1 MVEKVRAKIG
11 VLKEVSEDVRRDT
24 MHMLEENVIKRM
36 ENANKTDFQ
45 SLFWLIIESLNM
57 QDDRIIELI
66 FRFNKN
72 LDRKSDKFKSLVEK
86 LVASTN
92 RSIGSLVLS
101 AKYI

>member
-1 MVEKVRAKIG
+1 MYII
-11 VLKEVSEDVRRDT
+11 
-24 MHMLEENVIKRM
+24 EENVIKRM

-45 SLFWLIIESLNM
+45 SLFWLIIESMNM

-66 FRFNKN
+66 FRFYKN
-72 LDRKSDKFKSLVEK
+72 LDRKSDNFKSLVEK

>member
-1 MVEKVRAKIG
+1 MVEKVRAKIS

-24 MHMLEENVIKRM
+24 MHMIEENVIKRM
-36 ENANKTDFQ
+36 ENANKTDLQ
-45 SLFWLIIESLNM
+45 SLFWMIIESLNM

-66 FRFNKN
+66 FRFYKN

-92 RSIGSLVLS
+92 R
-101 AKYI
+101 